1 VWFFEQKQARPPR
14 GRYSRAPSKGPRNES
29 TFFPLLSDREHLAAG
44 DRRRRDRGLGRHLDG
59 VDDGLGRGEDG
70 VDDVHGAGAG
80 GQVELDELGGGGA
93 GGRRRDGDDLVS
105 VLGDDDR
112 RHLGQPGLERLA
124 GHPLGGLEPGRGL
137 DDVLL
142 ENVLEV
148 GAREQLGLGDLGGL
162 EVRVERGVVGREDG
176 EDRLRVV
183 ELRRQVGGFDR
194 GGERGEGG
202 VGLDEGE
209 GGGRGCVFF
218 YWGGS
223 RGCEV
228 AGGRGSIF
236 SLLS

>member
-1 VWFFEQKQARPPR
+1 M
-14 GRYSRAPSKGPRNES
+14 
-29 TFFPLLSDREHLAAG
+29 
-44 DRRRRDRGLGRHLDG
+44 
-59 VDDGLGRGEDG
+59 
-70 VDDVHGAGAG
+70 HGAGAG

-162 EVRVERGVVGREDG
+162 EVRVERGIVGREDG

-202 VGLDEGE
+202 VGLDGGE
-209 GGGRGCVFF
+209 AGAVYFFIGGVGGGVRWRVEEGRFF
-218 YWGGS
+218 LFS
-223 RGCEV
+223 REHEV
-228 AGGRGSIF
+228 DEVGRTPRRCRRDRVRSAPPF
-236 SLLS
+236 LRYSFFRVSAST